1 MGFTVDPSLVREAQR
16 GSAALETLL
25 GALWPEAY
33 RVAFGILHDRG
44 LAEDAAQEACAS
56 IALGLP
62 ALRAAE
68 AFSTWMYR
76 IIIRHAM
83 VSAKRSRW
91 TAELGSA
98 AQVQR
103 ASSDDDRLDI
113 LAAIAALP
121 RSQRA
126 AVVLRYYAG
135 FNSAEIAAVLGAPA
149 PTIRFHLMLARRRLR
164 TALAVIDASAPAK
177 LEVFPDVR

>member
-16 GSAALETLL
+16 GGPALETLL
-25 GALWPEAY
+25 VALWPEAY

-83 VSAKRSRW
+83 VSAKQSRW
-91 TAELGSA
+91 TAELGTTIEA
-98 AQVQR
+98 QR
-103 ASSDDDRLDI
+103 AASDDDRLDI
-113 LAAIAALP
+113 LAAIAELP
-121 RSQRA
+121 KSQRA

-135 FNSAEIAAVLGAPA
+135 FNSGEIAAVLGAPA
-149 PTIRFHLMLARRRLR
+149 PTIRFHLMLARRTLR
-164 TALAVIDASAPAK
+164 RALAVIDASAPAN
-177 LEVFPDVR
+177 LEACPDVR